1 MKVILI
7 IITATAAA
15 IALPTFNEKYILDF
29 GNTSDIVSAFCNIAM
44 ASTAVYVA
52 SKAVSFFKQKAYDHA
67 LEIVKE
73 IKTIKT
79 SINQFNIDLLIK
91 TSLKVGIYTPA
102 NFPPEYKNTNTH
114 NDFDTTE
121 SEIQELN
128 YKRELLSTEII
139 NLIVSLRSTKP
150 FGYTMKY
157 QYLEPLC
164 NALSGYINDS
174 RTHISFYKQDGCII
188 SSALTPNMPFKSND
202 KNESLND
209 AYNTI
214 NHISSKICNSSL
226 DETFN
231 F

>member
-1 MKVILI
+1 MIT
-7 IITATAAA
+7 ITAISAA
-15 IALPTFNEKYILDF
+15 ITLPTFGEKPVLDF

-44 ASTAVYVA
+44 ASAAVFA
-52 SKAVSFFKQKAYDHA
+52 GSKAVSFFKQKAYDHA

-73 IKTIKT
+73 IKKIKT
-79 SINQFNIDLLIK
+79 SINQFNINLLIK

-102 NFPPEYKNTNTH
+102 NFPPEYKNTNTP
-114 NDFDTTE
+114 NNFDTTE

-128 YKRELLSTEII
+128 YKCELLSTEIT

-150 FGYTMKY
+150 FGYTMKD

-164 NALSGYINDS
+164 NALSGYINIS
-174 RTHISFYKQDGCII
+174 RTHISFYKQDVCII

-202 KNESLND
+202 QNESLND

-226 DETFN
+226 DENFN